1 MIILTEEHKL
11 PSPTENSKSYKF
23 HPNQWLMLIRNTQTD
38 NYPWLV
44 YINYIWWISWIIANQ
59 IRCKKEWKQTFI
71 HHCGTMFSLSIDILK
86 YIIYGLAAG
95 FFVFGVL
102 LLVEGFF
109 TTGAIRDL
117 YGEFKITACG
127 RCLTAFV
134 RPNVGWIRRWLTEY
148 VRSIKDLVLQ
158 KEVVD
163 NSK

>member
-1 MIILTEEHKL
+1 MA
-11 PSPTENSKSYKF
+11 
-23 HPNQWLMLIRNTQTD
+23 
-38 NYPWLV
+38 V
-44 YINYIWWISWIIANQ
+44 GAV
-59 IRCKKEWKQTFI
+59 
-71 HHCGTMFSLSIDILK
+71 FSLSIDILK

-134 RPNVGWIRRWLTEY
+134 SQVAGNKKDEVKMESVPTLISDRR
-148 VRSIKDLVLQ
+148 VCACS
-158 KEVVD
+158 
-163 NSK
+163 

>member
-1 MIILTEEHKL
+1 MKIPNSHSLLTL
-11 PSPTENSKSYKF
+11 
-23 HPNQWLMLIRNTQTD
+23 W
-38 NYPWLV
+38 V
-44 YINYIWWISWIIANQ
+44 CA
-59 IRCKKEWKQTFI
+59 C
-71 HHCGTMFSLSIDILK
+71 SLHSIDILK

-134 RPNVGWIRRWLTEY
+134 RSL
-148 VRSIKDLVLQ
+148 
-158 KEVVD
+158 
-163 NSK
+163 

>member
-1 MIILTEEHKL
+1 MSVG
-11 PSPTENSKSYKF
+11 P
-23 HPNQWLMLIRNTQTD
+23 
-38 NYPWLV
+38 V
-44 YINYIWWISWIIANQ
+44 
-59 IRCKKEWKQTFI
+59 
-71 HHCGTMFSLSIDILK
+71 FSLSIDILK

-134 RPNVGWIRRWLTEY
+134 SQNPRPPQKTCVWGIKRRNV
-148 VRSIKDLVLQ
+148 K
-158 KEVVD
+158 
-163 NSK
+163 

>member
-1 MIILTEEHKL
+1 M
-11 PSPTENSKSYKF
+11 
-23 HPNQWLMLIRNTQTD
+23 R
-38 NYPWLV
+38 
-44 YINYIWWISWIIANQ
+44 INIVWTNPAQHDVDCVGSI
-59 IRCKKEWKQTFI
+59 C
-71 HHCGTMFSLSIDILK
+71 SIDILK

-134 RPNVGWIRRWLTEY
+134 SFVCLFACLSVKQTIRIQ
-148 VRSIKDLVLQ
+148 SGQ
-158 KEVVD
+158 FPVVFLGIRQYGHLCPD
-163 NSK
+163 RAVMSHDCLHIHLMSNMKQSHHVSATRHIHLHIYLWK

>member
-1 MIILTEEHKL
+1 MA
-11 PSPTENSKSYKF
+11 
-23 HPNQWLMLIRNTQTD
+23 
-38 NYPWLV
+38 V
-44 YINYIWWISWIIANQ
+44 GAV
-59 IRCKKEWKQTFI
+59 
-71 HHCGTMFSLSIDILK
+71 FSLSIDILK

-134 RPNVGWIRRWLTEY
+134 SHKPPKKVAVGGQEGQR
-148 VRSIKDLVLQ
+148 
-158 KEVVD
+158 
-163 NSK
+163 

>member
-1 MIILTEEHKL
+1 
-11 PSPTENSKSYKF
+11 
-23 HPNQWLMLIRNTQTD
+23 
-38 NYPWLV
+38 
-44 YINYIWWISWIIANQ
+44 
-59 IRCKKEWKQTFI
+59 
-71 HHCGTMFSLSIDILK
+71 MFSLSIDILK

-117 YGEFKITACG
+117 YGEFKITTCG

-148 VRSIKDLVLQ
+148 VKSMKDLVSQ

>member
-1 MIILTEEHKL
+1 MKI
-11 PSPTENSKSYKF
+11 NQ
-23 HPNQWLMLIRNTQTD
+23 HPLITAAVCVCVCV
-38 NYPWLV
+38 L
-44 YINYIWWISWIIANQ
+44 
-59 IRCKKEWKQTFI
+59 
-71 HHCGTMFSLSIDILK
+71 HSIDILK

-134 RPNVGWIRRWLTEY
+134 RKTTRLHMWLIIVLLFKTTDYEKDGCHDSSSSD
-148 VRSIKDLVLQ
+148 VKPKQVQLPLVAGCGIVMLVDGPIK
-158 KEVVD
+158 
-163 NSK
+163 

>member
-1 MIILTEEHKL
+1 MTAG
-11 PSPTENSKSYKF
+11 P
-23 HPNQWLMLIRNTQTD
+23 
-38 NYPWLV
+38 V
-44 YINYIWWISWIIANQ
+44 
-59 IRCKKEWKQTFI
+59 
-71 HHCGTMFSLSIDILK
+71 FSLSIDILK

-134 RPNVGWIRRWLTEY
+134 
-148 VRSIKDLVLQ
+148 SHK
-158 KEVVD
+158 KEEVEMERED
-163 NSK
+163 RGENLPP

>member
-1 MIILTEEHKL
+1 MYRNVIPCFFSL
-11 PSPTENSKSYKF
+11 PSLQ
-23 HPNQWLMLIRNTQTD
+23 HLIAGCLMTVG
-38 NYPWLV
+38 PV
-44 YINYIWWISWIIANQ
+44 
-59 IRCKKEWKQTFI
+59 
-71 HHCGTMFSLSIDILK
+71 FSLSIDILK

-134 RPNVGWIRRWLTEY
+134 SNKPPKKY
-148 VRSIKDLVLQ
+148 S
-158 KEVVD
+158 
-163 NSK
+163 

>member
-1 MIILTEEHKL
+1 MTVG
-11 PSPTENSKSYKF
+11 P
-23 HPNQWLMLIRNTQTD
+23 
-38 NYPWLV
+38 V
-44 YINYIWWISWIIANQ
+44 
-59 IRCKKEWKQTFI
+59 
-71 HHCGTMFSLSIDILK
+71 FSLSIDILK

-134 RPNVGWIRRWLTEY
+134 SNKPPKKYSWGIRRGNF
-148 VRSIKDLVLQ
+148 K
-158 KEVVD
+158 
-163 NSK
+163 

>member
-1 MIILTEEHKL
+1 MSEVHLL
-11 PSPTENSKSYKF
+11 CV
-23 HPNQWLMLIRNTQTD
+23 R
-38 NYPWLV
+38 
-44 YINYIWWISWIIANQ
+44 
-59 IRCKKEWKQTFI
+59 
-71 HHCGTMFSLSIDILK
+71 SLHSIDILK

-134 RPNVGWIRRWLTEY
+134 RQLY
-148 VRSIKDLVLQ
+148 SFK
-158 KEVVD
+158 
-163 NSK
+163 

>member
-1 MIILTEEHKL
+1 MTVR
-11 PSPTENSKSYKF
+11 P
-23 HPNQWLMLIRNTQTD
+23 
-38 NYPWLV
+38 V
-44 YINYIWWISWIIANQ
+44 
-59 IRCKKEWKQTFI
+59 
-71 HHCGTMFSLSIDILK
+71 FSLSIDILK

-134 RPNVGWIRRWLTEY
+134 SHSPPPTPKVQLWNKEAEIQ
-148 VRSIKDLVLQ
+148 IK
-158 KEVVD
+158 
-163 NSK
+163 